1 MWCVNYLAVEFS
13 GSEIFLICFFIYLF
27 LSFPFEKD
35 ERSQQKKI
43 TKGSK
48 DADVNNDSS
57 EWNVP

>member
-1 MWCVNYLAVEFS
+1 MEFS

-35 ERSQQKKI
+35 ERSQQKII